1 MEPAS
6 YQLSAREA
14 KAIEIIKT
22 EKQQWETAT
31 CFISERV
38 AFQMRNLI
46 RLLRKNYY
54 GVFETPVDETT
65 GRKKI
70 WIPLTESLVE
80 GVVKNID
87 MDTKDINFR
96 AKKPEAIPLATVIR
110 AAVRCALDE
119 MYFGEKLDQ
128 LERDIAIDGTGI
140 WKTYEEYDEYK
151 KKKVMRVTRVDPLN
165 FYIDPTAPDIQD
177 PTVAVIERSLL
188 TVDEFER
195 MDWPLNKDVFTAAR
209 NLNRY
214 DGDFGGYSGQAWSQ
228 GEIKLVE
235 VYERWGKVPKWV
247 VSGKEKG
254 EEDDDDDWVDARIIA
269 TGGTNNWA
277 IHLIEENKGGLKPY
291 EECWYTRV
299 PNRWYGKGVA
309 EKVMWLQLWL
319 NTIVNTRI
327 TRSYMSQ
334 LGIFK
339 IKKGAGI
346 TSQMLSR
353 LPANGALVVNSMD
366 DIQQMAVQEA
376 SQASYADEQNIQGW
390 AERVTSAFE
399 AATGESLPAST
410 SATGAAIQA
419 RSAQS
424 QFTLVKEGVGMFL
437 QRWLKRHAVPIIM
450 KHLKA
455 GDIIQLTGDI
465 KEIRAID
472 ERIVNQ
478 MLYEEI
484 NKMTAQGYLVDPM
497 QIEAERQRAIEEL
510 QAMGEQRF
518 VTLKDK
524 IDYTEYDV
532 QVYITNEEIDKGVL
546 SQNLLS
552 ALQAA
557 PEYREQIIQ
566 QLFDVMG
573 VGPLKTPE
581 QPQIMPQQAP
591 QQGQPNLAMMGAN
604 PQAAVTQGNT
614 M

>member
-6 YQLSAREA
+6 YQLSRREA
-14 KAIEIIKT
+14 KALEIIKT

-96 AKKPEAIPLATVIR
+96 AKKPEAVPLSTVIR
-110 AAVRCALDE
+110 AAVRCYLDE

-140 WKTYEEYDEYK
+140 WKTFEQYDEQK
-151 KKKVMRVTRVDPLN
+151 KKKVMKVNRVDPLN

-188 TVDEFER
+188 TVDEFKQ
-195 MDWPLNKDVFTAAR
+195 MDWPMNKDVINPSR

-214 DGDFGGYSGQAWSQ
+214 DGDFGGYSGQAWTQ
-228 GEIKLVE
+228 GEIELVE

-247 VSGKEKG
+247 ITGD
-254 EEDDDDDWVDARIIA
+254 EENDKDWIDARIVA

-277 IHLIEENKGGLKPY
+277 IHLIEENKTGMKPY

-353 LPANGALVVNSMD
+353 LPANGAVVVNSMD

-437 QRWLKRHAVPIIM
+437 QRWLKRHAIPIIM
-450 KHLKA
+450 KNLKA

-465 KEIRAID
+465 KEIRALD
-472 ERIVNQ
+472 ERVVNQ
-478 MLYEEI
+478 MIYEEI

-497 QIEAERQRAIEEL
+497 QIEMERQRAMEEL
-510 QAMGEQRF
+510 QTMGEQRF
-518 VTLKDK
+518 IALKDK

-581 QPQIMPQQAP
+581 QPPMMAQQQAEQP
-591 QQGQPNLAMMGAN
+591 GMPNLAMMGAN
-604 PQAAVTQGNT
+604 PQQAVTQANA